1 MYASNIETI
10 DLALKLYKQGVSPE
24 DALALCKTKTIVNK
38 KYFGIAVANH
48 MQLLDRLNKGALA
61 GKVKCTK
68 KSGLTW

>member
-1 MYASNIETI
+1 MYANNINTI

-24 DALALCKTKTIVNK
+24 DALALCKAKSIDNK
-38 KYFGIAVANH
+38 KYFGIQVANH
-48 MQLLDRLNKGALA
+48 MQLLGRLNSGALA